1 MKKCCLRLFRF
12 WPPTI
17 SSPFEQ
23 TNRSSPT
30 NMSHKSKH
38 KIKIPLEFSKK
49 SEGKDERRKRLISYQ
64 APNLQGTLGSSS
76 SSAASIN
83 NSSKTNDGQNLMSDS
98 QRIDHNNLPYAWR
111 RTGHGQKTDAS
122 VLAQKKARQTRVRPL
137 KGLSSKS
144 SSSSNLNASRS
155 SPNIGSKS
163 TNGRSVMVSNSRVS
177 VGTEASAPPSPPSK
191 HDEEATKTESS
202 DGPQRSNEAA
212 TVASSS
218 PPPLKQVNATLLPA
232 PLGIDEPVPGW
243 WDQPS
248 FTRLDQSRMP
258 LEAFD
263 DVSLEYN
270 STSATP
276 TQWLKKCRTGK
287 VQYYSEGE
295 WQWRKVVINSY
306 NNDTYGETLVFV
318 YCVCRVLCLCVC
330 CCCVKTF
337 SNNQFLFLFFSR
349 FHAFA
354 VAIVC
359 RNKFNVTFDGPTE
372 RPTRLSKDVRRLDL
386 MFTDEDR
393 ELFLSRRNAAKQY
406 REDFKASLR
415 LRTFIDNVYVSER
428 VNINTRPSDAV
439 MARIIDSAHGGANQA
454 KQARADISAQR
465 KREAEDGDKI
475 SGPTLAE
482 SLIVDVKKR
491 YERAQGKSSLT
502 INLQRNVDL
511 KNEFIESRLPLD
523 MLPENR

>member
-1 MKKCCLRLFRF
+1 
-12 WPPTI
+12 
-17 SSPFEQ
+17 
-23 TNRSSPT
+23 
-30 NMSHKSKH
+30 MSHKSKH

-83 NSSKTNDGQNLMSDS
+83 MSSNSSKTNDGQNLMSDS

-318 YCVCRVLCLCVC
+318 YCVCRVLCPCFC

-349 FHAFA
+349 FHVFA

-502 INLQRNVDL
+502 INLKRNVDL

>member
-1 MKKCCLRLFRF
+1 MV
-12 WPPTI
+12 
-17 SSPFEQ
+17 
-23 TNRSSPT
+23 
-30 NMSHKSKH
+30 
-38 KIKIPLEFSKK
+38 
-49 SEGKDERRKRLISYQ
+49 
-64 APNLQGTLGSSS
+64 AP
-76 SSAASIN
+76 
-83 NSSKTNDGQNLMSDS
+83 
-98 QRIDHNNLPYAWR
+98 
-111 RTGHGQKTDAS
+111 
-122 VLAQKKARQTRVRPL
+122 
-137 KGLSSKS
+137 
-144 SSSSNLNASRS
+144 
-155 SPNIGSKS
+155 
-163 TNGRSVMVSNSRVS
+163 
-177 VGTEASAPPSPPSK
+177 
-191 HDEEATKTESS
+191 
-202 DGPQRSNEAA
+202 
-212 TVASSS
+212 SS

-318 YCVCRVLCLCVC
+318 YCVCRVLCPCFC

-349 FHAFA
+349 FHVFA

-372 RPTRLSKDVRRLDL
+372 RPTRLSKGVRRLDL

-502 INLQRNVDL
+502 INLKRNVDL